1 MKTVVFQSYRTSRV
15 APWIVRCMESVRA
28 WAAANDFEYRFIDDR
43 FLDYAPAW
51 YREKAAH
58 NLLLVTDLARLVAAR
73 ELLAAGYERTVWMD
87 ADLLVFDPRPASF
100 QLADGYAF
108 CREVWAWRQSDG
120 APLLPP
126 DRANNSV
133 SVFDRGNPVLEFL
146 IYAAQALM
154 RNAAGRPHPTAV
166 STQLL
171 SALNERMG
179 LPLLRHFGMLSP
191 FVMRALLEGDEGYLR
206 TYMARVGEPMVAANL
221 CGSFTDAANHGT
233 TLPESVYD
241 ETVRV
246 LLETRGA
253 ALNRFLPSTVRA

>member
-1 MKTVVFQSYRTSRV
+1 MKTVVFQSYRTTGV
-15 APWIVRCMESVRA
+15 AAWIARCMESVRA

-43 FLDYAPAW
+43 LFDYAPPW
-51 YREKAAH
+51 YRQKAEH
-58 NLLLVTDLARLVAAR
+58 NKLLVTDLARLLAAR

-87 ADLLVFDPRPASF
+87 ADLLIFDPRPASF
-100 QLADGYAF
+100 ELADGYAF
-108 CREVWAWRQSDG
+108 CREVWAWRNADG
-120 APLLPP
+120 TPLLLP

-133 SVFDRGNPVLEFL
+133 SIFDRGNVVLDFL

-154 RNAAGRPHPTAV
+154 RNSPGQPHPTAV

-191 FVMRALLEGDEGYLR
+191 FVMRALVEGDEGYLR
-206 TYMARVGEPMVAANL
+206 TYMARVGEPLVAANL
-221 CGSFTDAANHGT
+221 CGSFADAANHGT
-233 TLPESVYD
+233 T
-241 ETVRV
+241 

-253 ALNRFLPSTVRA
+253 ALNRFLPAAPSA